1 MLASPYYHG
10 DSLYVELVNAV
21 DLIDMNQI
29 KDPVFNSLRLCGS
42 FIISFTSSNKHWVL
56 GYRIISSPISSFS
69 FHFPP

>member
-29 KDPVFNSLRLCGS
+29 TDPVFNSLRCS
-42 FIISFTSSNKHWVL
+42 
-56 GYRIISSPISSFS
+56 
-69 FHFPP
+69 

>member
-29 KDPVFNSLRLCGS
+29 TDPLCLTRFVKS
-42 FIISFTSSNKHWVL
+42 RWVL
-56 GYRIISSPISSFS
+56 GIS
-69 FHFPP
+69 